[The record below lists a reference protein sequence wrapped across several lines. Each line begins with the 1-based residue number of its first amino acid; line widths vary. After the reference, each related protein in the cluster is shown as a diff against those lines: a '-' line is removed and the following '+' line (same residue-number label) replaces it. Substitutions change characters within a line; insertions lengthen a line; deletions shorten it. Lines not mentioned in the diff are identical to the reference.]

1 MTVAMAAAD
10 RSAGAYTTIQNYS
23 DSLESSVPARWS
35 EKGTYAR
42 PKIRAGNNARCNIK
56 ELELARGGAQL
67 DNIVLSRMSAVVTNR
82 RIFSRCVRFYRLLFL
97 FLCCL
102 AVSIFLYFRICEKER
117 SYTTVVNHVL

>member
-1 MTVAMAAAD
+1 MMTVAMAAAD
-10 RSAGAYTTIQNYS
+10 RSAGAYTAIQNYS

-67 DNIVLSRMSAVVTNR
+67 DNIVLSRTNVVVTNQ
-82 RIFSRCVRFYRLLFL
+82 RIFSVCAFLSSPFPLSLLSRCFHF
-97 FLCCL
+97 
-102 AVSIFLYFRICEKER
+102 SIL
-117 SYTTVVNHVL
+117 